1 MIVKLIAI
9 VNSVACVV
17 QPVVIKITNNF
28 LIVVKVNPRLMSSPA
43 STASMVQLQPP
54 LSSKLVTSIKVET
67 LTNLRSSKDVRL
79 SSLKLIS
86 NGLKP
91 ASITAGLLLRQN
103 FGFVNLCLKFFVK
116 HFLPQDQKCTHTFYM
131 SHIQP
136 GRCLML

>member
-1 MIVKLIAI
+1 MLGIPVDRKGKLNLLSSMINFNVNAFYSLEKIHLYVEGSTNIVMIVKLIAI

-67 LTNLRSSKDVRL
+67 LTNL
-79 SSLKLIS
+79 
-86 NGLKP
+86 
-91 ASITAGLLLRQN
+91 
-103 FGFVNLCLKFFVK
+103 
-116 HFLPQDQKCTHTFYM
+116 
-131 SHIQP
+131 
-136 GRCLML
+136 

>member
-1 MIVKLIAI
+1 MEGSTNNVVIVKLIAI

-28 LIVVKVNPRLMSSPA
+28 LIVVQVNPRLMSSPA
-43 STASMVQLQPP
+43 SRASMVQLQPP

-86 NGLKP
+86 NSLKP
-91 ASITAGLLLRQN
+91 ASIAARLLLR
-103 FGFVNLCLKFFVK
+103 K
-116 HFLPQDQKCTHTFYM
+116 D
-131 SHIQP
+131 
-136 GRCLML
+136 LMLGLMDFQE